1 MSGPSSMATL
11 ATPNS
16 ALFPHNIYTKEYHP
30 SSSSSIQQMANND
43 LHRTLNGALSMS
55 SPPLHSSMIEGNRKS
70 PTHELDMN
78 ESLNLLSFD
87 MSADLPSKLQMAQN
101 QHKSPS
107 IPSEVDVLAVAP
119 PNHAAQSQQQHQPRL
134 PNVSRS
140 VPTSRRN
147 SNETPEKPA
156 WPEIERLAV
165 HDKDDEP
172 HDNNNT
178 EKAAKRIS
186 SGHPQSLL
194 QAALTRNM
202 MDDTNN
208 VAASTGAPS
217 AINNTTDG
225 SLFPQFNEK
234 FLYEDDG
241 ESSGNGNLGPSYV
254 HRYLQMNTDN
264 DKFPI
269 LVRRDS
275 FPGMLSASSA
285 ALDLAPLAQT
295 SPRHARGWE
304 ASRNTDWAQYKPH
317 NEAAERHSATR
328 SHLDQMTTFFS
339 EQATA
344 ATATTPT
351 PSITSSTSNKKQ
363 LTDLISPESAY
374 SSSSSSSN
382 DRKKLDTL
390 ITENI
395 SKRPLQKLSNSFS
408 TPDLQNGEC
417 RLVRRDRTLSDIEA
431 ESRLVQAMHLQN
443 ANDYALVSVVS
454 GVCRFYQQGF
464 CSRGERCQYAHTHH
478 HSLLNRD
485 AGSLSSVGLPQMGF
499 PGVMPQLNN
508 AAAAALYGQYG
519 MNGLNNLGM
528 FPGST
533 NFGYNQNLASI
544 NAALGNHRGILPQ
557 NNNALSKI
565 NQKRMNSDLEVNR
578 FSGVQLEDLI
588 GEIYSLCKD
597 QHGCRYLQKKLEEK
611 NEKYINMIF
620 HEVFSHFVELMTD
633 PFGNYLC
640 QKLLEYCNDDQRTV
654 IVETVAPELVNISLN
669 MHGTRAV
676 QKMIEFLST
685 SQQMRR
691 TGRQAIRMVIVALN
705 PNVVT
710 LIKDLNGNH
719 VIQKCLN
726 RLSSED
732 NQFIYNAVSKH
743 CVEVATHRHG
753 CCVLQRCIDHASD
766 SQKFQLVTEITYN
779 ALTLVQDPFGNYVVQ
794 YVLDLGDIRFTD
806 ALIRRFIGNVCL
818 LSVQKF
824 SSNVME
830 KCIRVAEP
838 ETRKYLIE
846 EMLNKS
852 RLDKLLRDSYAN
864 YVVQTSLDYAD
875 PIQRAQLVEC
885 IRPLLHAIRNTP
897 YGKRIQG
904 KLHREQ
910 QLQAMNSINNLNMNN
925 LSMLGYPFNGLSNF
939 SNLNSIGMLG
949 LNEYAAPAYPYL

>member
-1 MSGPSSMATL
+1 MVLLQLQRQA
-11 ATPNS
+11 
-16 ALFPHNIYTKEYHP
+16 
-30 SSSSSIQQMANND
+30 
-43 LHRTLNGALSMS
+43 LNGALSPTMNS
-55 SPPLHSSMIEGNRKS
+55 SVVESNLERLSDRKS
-70 PTHELDMN
+70 PTRESDMN
-78 ESLNLLSFD
+78 DSLKLLAAFD
-87 MSADLPSKLQMAQN
+87 MNSDLLQMAQN

-107 IPSEVDVLAVAP
+107 ILSEVDVVKEEELLKQHQANNNSNSSSNSTSAP
-119 PNHAAQSQQQHQPRL
+119 TTPPSLSSNDTRARSNTMPKLSSPVSSQLQPRL

-156 WPEIERLAV
+156 WPEIERLAI

-172 HDNNNT
+172 HDNNT

-186 SGHPQSLL
+186 SAHPQSLL

-202 MDDTNN
+202 MEDTNN
-208 VAASTGAPS
+208 VATSTGAAP
-217 AINNTTDG
+217 AINNNTDS

-241 ESSGNGNLGPSYV
+241 EASGNGNLGPSYV
-254 HRYLQMNTDN
+254 NRYLQMNTDN

-295 SPRHARGWE
+295 SPRHTRGWE
-304 ASRNTDWAQYKPH
+304 AFRNTDWTQYKQH
-317 NEAAERHSATR
+317 EATERHSATR

-339 EQATA
+339 EP
-344 ATATTPT
+344 ATATTATSST

-363 LTDLISPESAY
+363 LTDLISSENVY

-395 SKRPLQKLSNSFS
+395 SKRPQKLSNSFS
-408 TPDLQNGEC
+408 TPDLQSGG
-417 RLVRRDRTLSDIEA
+417 RLVRRDRALTEFE
-431 ESRLVQAMHLQN
+431 ESQLIQAMHLQN
-443 ANDYALVSVVS
+443 TNEYTLASAS

-485 AGSLSSVGLPQMGF
+485 AGSLSSMGLPQMGF
-499 PGVMPQLNN
+499 PGVMPQLNS
-508 AAAAALYGQYG
+508 AAAAALYSQYN
-519 MNGLNNLGM
+519 MNGLNTLAM
-528 FPGST
+528 FSGST
-533 NFGYNQNLASI
+533 NFGYNQNLANI
-544 NAALGNHRGILPQ
+544 NAALGNHRGVLPQ

-565 NQKRMNSDLEVNR
+565 NQKRMNNDLEVNR
-578 FSGVQLEDLI
+578 FSGVQLEDLM

-620 HEVFSHFVELMTD
+620 NEVFSHFVELMTD

-640 QKLLEYCNDDQRTV
+640 QKLLEYCNDDQRTI

-732 NQFIYNAVSKH
+732 NQFIYNAVSQH

-766 SQKFQLVTEITYN
+766 GQKFQLVNEITYN

-875 PIQRAQLVEC
+875 PVQRAQLVEC
-885 IRPLLHAIRNTP
+885 IRPLLPAIRNTP

-910 QLQAMNSINNLNMNN
+910 QLQAMNSINNINMNN

-939 SNLNSIGMLG
+939 NNLNSIGMLG
-949 LNEYAAPAYPYL
+949 LNDYAPAYPYL